1 MANKDPFRSR
11 QVPESVA
18 KEFEARGDGEKV
30 LKWTSTRTPWIYALT
45 CAGGACGEAYNE
57 FGNDP
62 TTVPGARKMF
72 GVNQSV
78 AAYEQGSNIPLPYI
92 EELSVKAIGSLGT
105 TRKAVMK
112 VKCHRDEH
120 LIELQKC
127 WFIPGMDVRVQWGW
141 SLPCAVDEYGK
152 LNKGFVLDDQNFP
165 CDKLAAAAICKI
177 NKKRKERPDYDGF
190 QGIVT
195 NYSYNLDKDNTWNVE
210 IEVISAADPF
220 SDSKIANDSCG
231 CKGTTNTDQGEVK
244 KDYGPMYEF
253 LSSCYSGGVFA
264 ASRGIAQC
272 ARAFGD
278 SPRSKHWCAYSYNYF
293 GVERT
298 ETGGEKEGSWW
309 DDIFD
314 GEETIETWISLG
326 LFVDLLNT
334 YAIPHNPGAGKDKA
348 FPYGNIDISEVL
360 LPVHSKR
367 IFGADP
373 RKIYIY
379 GFGKDG
385 IDPNDWKEGGTKGSA
400 GPGNDFAYVSA
411 ASAGKSGP
419 SSGYVQ
425 LSKIMC
431 NTIWL
436 NQVYKQNYDG
446 TGTLKGLIDSI
457 LREINSLCGSPWEFT
472 TTSTSED
479 CGDDGDDTP
488 SGPTITLLDARS
500 LQSLNAP
507 YVIPSTIGKSTLR
520 EFGLKMKMT
529 SAMKTQALYANN
541 HQKAKG
547 DNGAGCTG
555 TAVKPFYSQG
565 ADSVVNK
572 AKPKPGKAKTNCGD
586 CDEGADGGP
595 SFYDVVNDFKE
606 EINDQTAG
614 TAQQWINKHISE
626 ANDDSAG
633 CGGVML
639 PFDFSFTVDGI
650 GGFEFGQKVS
660 SDRIPKAIRKNLQ
673 WQITKVEH
681 KINKSDWE
689 TTVST
694 VCRANPKGSDEKFDQ
709 AQPD

>member
-1 MANKDPFRSR
+1 MATKDPFRSR

-45 CAGGACGEAYNE
+45 CAGGACSEAYNE

-62 TTVPGARKMF
+62 TTVPGARAMF

-92 EELSVKAIGSLGT
+92 EELTVKAIGSLGT

-120 LIELQKC
+120 LVELQKC

-141 SLPCAVDEYGK
+141 SVPCAIKEYGPLK
-152 LNKGFVLDDQNFP
+152 KHNILDDQNYP
-165 CDKLAAAAICKI
+165 CDRGATAAICTI
-177 NKKRKERPDYDGF
+177 NKLRKSRPDYDGF

-231 CKGTTNTDQGEVK
+231 CSGTTNTDQGEVK

-253 LSSCYSGGVFA
+253 LADCYKMGTFA
-264 ASRGIAQC
+264 ASLAIA
-272 ARAFGD
+272 RLGYAFGD
-278 SPRSKHWCAYSYNYF
+278 TPRSRHWCAYSYNYF

-298 ETGGEKEGSWW
+298 ETGGEKEGSFW
-309 DDIFD
+309 DDWFD

-334 YAIPHNPGAGKDKA
+334 YAIPHDPGAGDGKA

-360 LPVHSKR
+360 LPVHSYF
-367 IFGADP
+367 IWASDP
-373 RKIYIY
+373 RKIYID
-379 GFGKDG
+379 GFGVRG
-385 IDPNDWKEGGTKGSA
+385 LDPDDWKEGGRKGYA
-400 GPGNDFAYVSA
+400 GPGSSNAKVTA
-411 ASAGKSGP
+411 ADAGKEGDLL
-419 SSGYVQ
+419 YVQ
-425 LSKIMC
+425 LSRIMC

-436 NQVYKQNYDG
+436 NNVYKQNYDG

-457 LREINSLCGSPWEFT
+457 LREINSLCGNMWEFT

-479 CGDDGDDTP
+479 CGDNDDTPP
-488 SGPTITLLDARS
+488 SGPTIVLLDART
-500 LQSLNAP
+500 LQSKATP
-507 YVIPSTIGKSTLR
+507 FMIPSTIGNSTLR
-520 EFGLKMKMT
+520 DFGLKMKMT

-541 HQKAKG
+541 HQKAGG

-555 TAVKPFYSQG
+555 TAIKPFYSQG
-565 ADSVVNK
+565 QDTVKNK
-572 AKPKPGKAKTNCGD
+572 AKPEPGKAKTDCGN
-586 CDEGADGGP
+586 CDEGSDGGP
-595 SFYDVVNDFKE
+595 SWLEVKADFRE
-606 EINDQTAG
+606 EINDQSAG
-614 TAQQWINKHISE
+614 TCQQYVNKHVSK
-626 ANDDSAG
+626 ANETTNG

-639 PFDFSFTVDGI
+639 PFDFNFTVDGI

-660 SDRIPKAIRKNLQ
+660 SDRIPKAIRDNLQ

-694 VCRANPKGSDEKFDQ
+694 VCRANPKGSDGPFDQ
-709 AQPD
+709 AQSD